1 MIKYILCLIML
12 TVSCNTYASDWVPYY
27 PHPQTN
33 LNINQNQIVNY
44 ARPEQTHTP
53 SSYPVIVNQLIP
65 VYNYS
70 YIISERRGIFCN
82 HLQYTYIPNIQYVYQ
97 PVLVWPIY
105 R

>member
-1 MIKYILCLIML
+1 MFSY
-12 TVSCNTYASDWVPYY
+12 NTYASDWVSYY
-27 PHPQTN
+27 PQTN
-33 LNINQNQIVNY
+33 VNINQNQVVNLP
-44 ARPEQTHTP
+44 RSE
-53 SSYPVIVNQLIP
+53 PVYNQLYHPLVINQLVP